1 MSEAAA
7 FSLHLPDA
15 VQSHWNDGQAKIF
28 GEEADATLE
37 RSHAAIFGIVDLP
50 FGKDQHAIAAIRGF
64 PGKAEAFAEAGKLRQ
79 RKNVEEQ
86 GGEPVAELIG
96 PASGE
101 EPLLWRP
108 AHALLRFAP
117 HG

>member
-37 RSHAAIFGIVDLP
+37 RTHAAIFGIVDLP

-64 PGKAEAFAEAGKLRQ
+64 TDEAEAFAEAGKLRQ
-79 RKNVEEQ
+79 RKNVEQ
-86 GGEPVAELIG
+86 HAGEP
-96 PASGE
+96 PAQFKS
-101 EPLLWRP
+101 PP
-108 AHALLRFAP
+108 AA
-117 HG
+117 